1 MKKLL
6 FVPVL
11 ACLAVLVLVGA
22 ISYCANAATIQWYSQ
37 QTPTTS
43 LSDND
48 VLVVEVSGPQG
59 YRSFQLSLLKDWIG
73 ANGSDTFV
81 TNLYATNFYSTNTY
95 IQVAYVTNLWT
106 TNAYIT
112 NATIYNL
119 RGNSSVINNSYVSNL
134 YSTNIYAPQ
143 TITNYYLFSTNL
155 YLSYPTYTNNTYVSN
170 YFQTNAFLNTYVSNY
185 FNTNLFNYFTN
196 LYTFSTNLTVTNF
209 YLTDNYISNFFNTN
223 IFVNNSY
230 VSNFFA
236 TNIYN
241 AYQITSNYYYQ
252 VYANLT
258 NPTIAGLIT
267 SIGSSNYA
275 DPSMFMFSQTGDAL
289 KLLTAP
295 TPSIQMV
302 GSTPGSIILYS
313 NTSQSISMNANGG
326 AITAGGNVNAR
337 GFSHYTLNW
346 SGPTNSI
353 AAGDD
358 DLYYA
363 SDTSIKITGFT
374 GLPSDGLQTAEG
386 LITYTNKQSTNVT
399 ITLPA
404 GLVIPERTLSV
415 TLSNASQGMLSWKYS
430 QKAGTNGVYRQF

>member
-1 MKKLL
+1 MKKLF
-6 FVPVL
+6 FVPLL
-11 ACLAVLVLVGA
+11 ACLAFLTMG
-22 ISYCANAATIQWYSQ
+22 ATIIVKISEFPNTT
-37 QTPTTS
+37 TP
-43 LSDND
+43 
-48 VLVVEVSGPQG
+48 G
-59 YRSFQLSLLKDWIG
+59 
-73 ANGSDTFV
+73 GSDLFI
-81 TNLYATNFYSTNTY
+81 LASGATNKNISWNQLKEAIGTNPAT
-95 IQVAYVTNLWT
+95 VTILNNLF
-106 TNAYIT
+106 
-112 NATIYNL
+112 
-119 RGNSSVINNSYVSNL
+119 VSNI
-134 YSTNIYAPQ
+134 YSTNITTTNLTVNNEFRGKTTFTTNLYVQQ
-143 TITNYYLFSTNL
+143 TVTNYYLFSTNL

-326 AITAGGNVNAR
+326 AISAGGNVNAR